1 MGVILRFIKKL
12 GVSLLVLG
20 VIGLLALVGFYLFIN
35 YDGNFYAVKDGE
47 IYRSAQ
53 LDAISLQNHISTQN
67 IKTVVNLRGA
77 NPDKDWYKTES
88 SVTSKNGVTLIDIP
102 LSSSHRIKPDEA
114 RAYVELINQAQKPVL
129 IHCLNGSD
137 RTGFISA
144 VYLIQNGVDEIT
156 ASQQLA
162 IRYGHFPHGPWVDT
176 KAMDESL
183 NDFIGTLLP
192 GTD

>member
-1 MGVILRFIKKL
+1 MGVILRFLKKL
-12 GVSLLVLG
+12 VVSLVTIGL
-20 VIGLLALVGFYLFIN
+20 IGLLFLGGFYLFVN
-35 YDGNFYAVKDGE
+35 YDDNFYALKDGV

-53 LDAISLQNHISTQN
+53 LDANALEKHIVSQNL
-67 IKTVVNLRGA
+67 KTFVNLRGP
-77 NPDKDWYKTES
+77 NPDKDWYRTES
-88 SVTSKNGVTLIDIP
+88 NIAKKNGITLIDIP
-102 LSSSHRIKPDEA
+102 LSSSERIRPDQA
-114 RAYVELINQAQKPVL
+114 RTYIDLINQAPKPLL

-156 ASQQLA
+156 ASHQLA
-162 IRYGHFPHGPWVDT
+162 LRYGHFPYGPWSDT

-183 NDFIGTLLP
+183 NDFINTLQP